1 VCRWNCRP
9 ADVSSAEVIKF
20 EPENFFLANDYNSV
34 MIVAKKLRTAAVSAV
49 AEVEGRS
56 RVEPAAV
63 TFFQL

>member
-1 VCRWNCRP
+1 
-9 ADVSSAEVIKF
+9 
-20 EPENFFLANDYNSV
+20 

-63 TFFQL
+63 AFFPV